1 MMEIYT
7 IDSTKMVK
15 IGMPGYQPKQRQ
27 ARIPARTIGT
37 DHVNYYVD
45 VDGQIAQQIMQ
56 MTGID
61 TKVAQPKLLISIL
74 PTNGQHALCIYYVV
88 NIQNGDE
95 VNTICRHKTV
105 SVYVPEYIPCPDN
118 PAKSILNF
126 ELASE
131 IVNLI
136 NNHAK

>member
-15 IGMPGYQPKQRQ
+15 IGMSGYEPKQRQ
-27 ARIPARTIGT
+27 ARIPTRRIGT
-37 DHVNYYVD
+37 DHVDYYVD

-74 PTNGQHALCIYYVV
+74 LTNGQYALCIYYVV

-95 VNTICRHKTV
+95 VSTICRHKTV
-105 SVYVPEYIPCPDN
+105 SVYVPGYIPCPGN
-118 PAKSILNF
+118 PEKSILNF

-136 NNHAK
+136 NSHAK